1 MSSVL
6 FCELFLIKL
15 SVVALLAVPGWEHFG
30 GLLQEYHSF
39 HSLVDIGV
47 QLFLLFRRRKHW

>member
-1 MSSVL
+1 M
-6 FCELFLIKL
+6 
-15 SVVALLAVPGWEHFG
+15 LAVLGWEHFG
-30 GLLQEYHSF
+30 ALLQESHSF